1 MLNAENL
8 RRNVC
13 EKNKSSFCER
23 GGHYF
28 LWGEVEHTVLGSE
41 YNDPE
46 CVVQELERSQW
57 AMENFLQNNRNKVG
71 LLRIITSSS

>member
-1 MLNAENL
+1 
-8 RRNVC
+8 V
-13 EKNKSSFCER
+13 KNKSSFCER
-23 GGHYF
+23 GGNNF
-28 LWGEVEHTVLGSE
+28 LRGEVEQTVFGSE
-41 YNDPE
+41 YNDRE